1 MLKKQQKKVTAKQDV
16 DPSVS
21 QQTTTFS
28 IAALKTRK
36 EKIDKQYRDEID
48 KDIEEK
54 IEADRIEGLS
64 RELKAKELEKLTRM
78 VNGEPIDE
86 EQQENTETEDSD
98 V

>member
-1 MLKKQQKKVTAKQDV
+1 MLKKQQKKITAKQDV
-16 DPSVS
+16 APSVS

-28 IAALKTRK
+28 IAELKTRK

-48 KDIEEK
+48 KDIEKK

-64 RELKAKELEKLTRM
+64 RELKAKELEKLTRL
-78 VNGEPIDE
+78 VNGEPVSE
-86 EQQENTETEDSD
+86 EQPENCETEDEN